1 MNEIFRLTQ
10 KEFNRQSK
18 SLNLIASENYPSPKV
33 LEILGSIWNDK
44 YAEGYPQKRYY
55 AGNVIADELEEFV
68 ASKALEVFDCADEYS
83 VNVQVLSGSPANA
96 MVYFSVLEPGDTILS
111 LDLSSGGHLSHLHS
125 TSAYKKFF
133 KHETY
138 SVKLGRNGYEL
149 DVEDFKSK
157 VKNYNPRLVIIGFS
171 SYTRKYEFSEFC
183 KIAHENGSLVLAD
196 ISHISGLVASGHHST
211 PFAKDG
217 AGADFVTT
225 TTHKTLRG
233 PRSALLFAKKEYID
247 SINKTVFPGTSGGPH
262 LNQIAAVGQSL
273 LEVLGKD
280 VYPDKVPF
288 NRYIESVLNNSKSLE
303 DGLIDSGAE
312 VVSNTQNHIVL
323 IKLPVDLDSLEL
335 QKHLEKLGIIT
346 NRNSI
351 PNDTKSPWKPGGLR
365 LGTAALTSRGLNI
378 ENANT
383 LGRLIGEVITSQK
396 STKLADFSNN
406 LAKDLAWW
414 YEDL

>member
-157 VKNYNPRLVIIGFS
+157 VKKYNPRLVIIGFS

-196 ISHISGLVASGHHST
+196 ISHISGLVASVHHPS
-211 PFAKDG
+211 PFAKDES
-217 AGADFVTT
+217 GADFVTT

-233 PRSALLFAKKEYID
+233 PRSALLFAKKEYIE

-273 LEVLGKD
+273 LEALGED

-323 IKLPVDLDSLEL
+323 LKLPVDLDSLEL